1 MGLLFDLDFYTF
13 NGQLLE
19 AAIRDALISNNVEE
33 VVQAQATIRYSQG
46 SVLATVFFLEQH
58 KAIVPRLGTLVET
71 ITAVAQRKYDADLA
85 EQEWLAAMAA
95 EESAKRKS
103 GTYQKKKVQFYKHVC
118 LFFSFCGVTGVCV
131 RVRVC
136 LNYSA
141 FKRSYM
147 LLTTVRNVND
157 DDNVVCLFV
166 SCRQKACLR

>member
-33 VVQAQATIRYSQG
+33 VVLAQATIRYSQG

-85 EQEWLAAMAA
+85 EQEWLAAMVA

-103 GTYQKKKVQFYKHVC
+103 GTYQKKKFNFTNMLS
-118 LFFSFCGVTGVCV
+118 LFLFLWCYWCV
-131 RVRVC
+131 RACACVFELLC
-136 LNYSA
+136 FQTILYAADNSA
-141 FKRSYM
+141 QCQR
-147 LLTTVRNVND
+147 R
-157 DDNVVCLFV
+157 
-166 SCRQKACLR
+166 